1 MDLKEE
7 DILGNRIRDHW
18 YYTSKG
24 RALRHFL
31 GDIKTPEVLDIGA
44 GSGVFSR
51 QLLDEGIC
59 ESAVCLDPNYPTEK
73 IEKHNGQNIQFV
85 KTINNIPQKLI
96 LMMDVLEHVPD
107 DLTFLKGYADKLQE
121 RGFVLITV
129 PAFQFM
135 WSGHDIFLEHYRR
148 YTIKAIEEIVKTA
161 GLKPVRCRY
170 FFGSLFVPLAVS
182 RLVKK
187 ALFSIGTLNAQSD
200 LKLYPNWLNKA
211 LITIHNIERHY
222 LFDFNRLF
230 GLSIFCLCRKD

>member
-1 MDLKEE
+1 MAK
-7 DILGNRIRDHW
+7 
-18 YYTSKG
+18 
-24 RALRHFL
+24 
-31 GDIKTPEVLDIGA
+31 
-44 GSGVFSR
+44 
-51 QLLDEGIC
+51 
-59 ESAVCLDPNYPTEK
+59 
-73 IEKHNGQNIQFV
+73 
-85 KTINNIPQKLI
+85 
-96 LMMDVLEHVPD
+96 
-107 DLTFLKGYADKLQE
+107 TFLKGYADKLQE